1 MRDKKRLSLIIMLI
15 AILIMIYSCGSSDSN
30 KIQTS
35 EVALHEHAFT
45 DYPNLHAQFSH
56 VTVLEFEHAQE
67 SNVHEKDS
75 GNPGV
80 DMIPFTAPLGK
91 NLTFKFED
99 IGNGNHYAIL
109 CNENEEEV
117 ARIDANGTPVTV
129 QLLNGKY
136 KLYLY
141 NMENETFPL
150 FLQPVT
156 ADVES
161 NRQSSVNLDQL
172 VFFLLTHHCPQPQ
185 CDLSN
190 AFLPFAI
197 LPSADL
203 STANLSHANLSYAN
217 LSYAN
222 LSYANLK
229 NANLSHANLNTAN
242 LQYANL
248 SYANLFGANL
258 DWAQTGGALFYGAT
272 WVDGH
277 KCDETQSIHFC
288 H

>member
-1 MRDKKRLSLIIMLI
+1 MRDKKRLFLIIVLI
-15 AILIMIYSCGSSDSN
+15 AVLIMIYSCGSSDSN
-30 KIQTS
+30 KINTS

-45 DYPNLHAQFSH
+45 DYPNLHAKFSH
-56 VTVLEFEHAQE
+56 VTAVDFEHSQE
-67 SNVHEKDS
+67 TNVNEKDS
-75 GNPGV
+75 GDPGL
-80 DMIPFTAPLGK
+80 DIIPFTAPLVQ

-109 CNENEEEV
+109 RNENEEEV
-117 ARIDANGTPVTV
+117 VRIDANGTPVTV
-129 QLLNGKY
+129 QLLNGTY

-141 NMENETFPL
+141 NMGNETFPL

-156 ADVES
+156 ADASS

-185 CDLSN
+185 CDLSY

-203 STANLSHANLSYAN
+203 SHANLSHANLKYAN
-217 LSYAN
+217 LSNAN
-222 LSYANLK
+222 LNTANLEY
-229 NANLSHANLNTAN
+229 ANLSHANLNTAN
-242 LQYANL
+242 LEYANL